1 MPFCTK
7 CGLFINSDDKYC
19 TECGEANEKYCSLEG
34 ERIVIEPKNNEYQNN
49 NQPNNQVN
57 CQQGYQTNNDYQN
70 QVIYCYQPQQND
82 LNLQKKKR
90 RALIF
95 SILCFSFG
103 ILAFLV
109 ETTISVLGLTFFVPA
124 MINWAQYVSKRKIND
139 AKLALIFNIIGGVLS
154 TICFIAS
161 F

>member
-34 ERIVIEPKNNEYQNN
+34 ERIVIEPKNNQENFQNSEQTQNVVFYNYQA
-49 NQPNNQVN
+49 QE
-57 CQQGYQTNNDYQN
+57 
-70 QVIYCYQPQQND
+70 ND
-82 LNLQKKKR
+82 LELKKKKS
-90 RALIF
+90 RALVF
-95 SILCFSFG
+95 SILCFSFS
-103 ILAFLV
+103 ILAFLI
-109 ETTISVLGLTFFVPA
+109 ETTISVLGLTFFIPA